1 MDRPV
6 RGIDILALIFA
17 TACVVAAVIG
27 LMLQPT
33 YLKMFA
39 EFGSALPRF
48 TWLMLKP
55 ATMIVAGLLPMGLVI
70 EAVFKQRSEAAVLV
84 RCAIAMA
91 CAIFL
96 VIAFIAAVY
105 LPVFGM
111 MREID

>member
-17 TACVVAAVIG
+17 TACVVEAVLG
-27 LMLQPT
+27 LMLQPI

-39 EFGSALPRF
+39 EFGSELPIITR
-48 TWLMLKP
+48 LILRP
-55 ATMIVAGLLPMGLVI
+55 ATMIVVGLLPMGLVI
-70 EAVFKQRSEAAVLV
+70 EAVFKRRSEAAVLV

-96 VIAFIAAVY
+96 VIAFIAAMY
-105 LPVFGM
+105 LPVFSMG
-111 MREID
+111 RAIN